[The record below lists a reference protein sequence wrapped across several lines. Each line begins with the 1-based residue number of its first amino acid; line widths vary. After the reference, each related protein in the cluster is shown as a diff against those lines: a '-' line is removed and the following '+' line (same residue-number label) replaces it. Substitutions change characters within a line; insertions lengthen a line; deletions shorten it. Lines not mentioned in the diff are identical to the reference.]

1 MKKVCGLDVHKDTIF
16 LCILAGNGQTILQ
29 EYSTLTPDIESMRAM
44 ILSNKVS
51 DVAME
56 STGVYWIPIWRILE
70 GYFNL
75 HLVNPYLIKQ
85 MPGRKTDVKD
95 AQWIATVLQKK
106 LIRRSYIPGKQ
117 IQELRQYERRY
128 IRLCEQ
134 ITRIEQEIDRHLHR
148 CNIRITNFVT
158 KIGSV
163 SVMGVVDGIVQGKTA
178 PEELIRYV
186 HGRITNKHKDKIK
199 ASLTGVVSE
208 ADRFIL
214 EQNLQEHERISI
226 QQQRC
231 IEHMEQLCDK
241 YYQEEIE
248 LLCTIPGIRKLSA
261 MIIIAEMGADMKIF
275 ATAAALVGWTGLRP
289 RNDES
294 AGKIKSRKIT
304 NGNKYLRRI
313 LVQCAWGITRTK
325 GCWLSG
331 KYRELAKRRSQKK
344 ALIAIARKLLEIIW
358 HVLSKHEKYREYE
371 PKLNPE
377 QKAKKI
383 ARLKKQLLELQ
394 AS

>member
-1 MKKVCGLDVHKDTIF
+1 MKKVCGLDVHKDSIF
-16 LCILAGNGQTILQ
+16 LCILTGNGQKILQ
-29 EYSTLTPDIESMRAM
+29 EYSTLTPDILSMRTM

-56 STGVYWIPIWRILE
+56 STGIYWIPIWRILE

-106 LIRRSYIPGKQ
+106 LIRSSYIPQKQ
-117 IQELRQYERRY
+117 IHELRQYERKY
-128 IRLCEQ
+128 VRLCEQ
-134 ITRIEQEIDRHLHR
+134 VTRIEQEIDRHLHR
-148 CNIRITNFVT
+148 CNIRITNFAT

-163 SVMGVVDGIVQGKTA
+163 SVMGVVGGIVRGETT

-186 HGRITNKHKDKIK
+186 HGRITNKYKSKIN

-208 ADRFIL
+208 TDRFIL
-214 EQNLQEHERISI
+214 EQNLQEHELITI
-226 QQQRC
+226 QRQRC
-231 IEHMEQLCDK
+231 VENMELLCDK
-241 YYQEEIE
+241 FYQEEIE
-248 LLCTIPGIRKLSA
+248 LLCTIPGIKKLGA
-261 MIIIAEMGADMKIF
+261 MTIIAEMGIDMKTF
-275 ATAAALVGWTGLRP
+275 ATAAALVGWAGLRP

-325 GCWLSG
+325 RCWLSG
-331 KYRELAKRRSQKK
+331 KFQELAKRRSQKK
-344 ALIAIARKLLEIIW
+344 ALIAIARKLLVIIW
-358 HVLSKHEKYREYE
+358 HVLSKHEKYREYK

-383 ARLKKQLLELQ
+383 ARLEKQLLELQ
-394 AS
+394 A

>member
-1 MKKVCGLDVHKDTIF
+1 MKKVCGLDVHKDSIF
-16 LCILAGNGQTILQ
+16 LCILTGNGQKILQ
-29 EYSTLTPDIESMRAM
+29 EYSTLTPDIESMRTVL
-44 ILSNKVS
+44 LSNKVS

-56 STGVYWIPIWRILE
+56 STGIYWIPIWRILE

-106 LIRRSYIPGKQ
+106 LIRSSYIPGKQ
-117 IQELRQYERRY
+117 IQELRQYTRKY
-128 IRLCEQ
+128 VRLGEQ
-134 ITRIEQEIDRHLHR
+134 VTRIEQEIDRHLHR
-148 CNIRITNFVT
+148 CNIRITNFAT

-163 SVMGVVDGIVQGKTA
+163 SVMGVVGGIVQGETT

-186 HGRITNKHKDKIK
+186 HGRITNKYKEKIK

-208 ADRFIL
+208 TDRFIL
-214 EQNLQEHERISI
+214 EQNLQEHELMTI
-226 QQQRC
+226 QRQRC
-231 IEHMEQLCDK
+231 VENMEQLCDK
-241 YYQEEIE
+241 FYQEEIE
-248 LLCTIPGIRKLSA
+248 LLCTIPGIKKLSA
-261 MIIIAEMGADMKIF
+261 MIIIAEMGVDMKTF
-275 ATAAALVGWTGLRP
+275 ATAAALVGWAGLRP

-313 LVQCAWGITRTK
+313 LVQCTWGITRTK
-325 GCWLSG
+325 GCWLSV
-331 KYRELAKRRSQKK
+331 KFQELAKRRSQKK
-344 ALIAIARKLLEIIW
+344 ALIAIARKLLVIIW
-358 HVLSKHEKYREYE
+358 HVMSKHEKYREYK

-383 ARLKKQLLELQ
+383 ARLEKQLLELQ
-394 AS
+394 A

>member
-1 MKKVCGLDVHKDTIF
+1 MKKVCGLDVHKDSIF
-16 LCILAGNGQTILQ
+16 LCILTGKGQKILQ
-29 EYSTLTPDIESMRAM
+29 EFTTLTPDIESMRTM

-56 STGVYWIPIWRILE
+56 STGIYWIPIWRILK
-70 GYFNL
+70 GYFTL

-106 LIRRSYIPGKQ
+106 LIRSSYIPGKQ
-117 IQELRQYERRY
+117 IHELRQYERKY
-128 IRLCEQ
+128 VRLCEQ
-134 ITRIEQEIDRHLHR
+134 VTRIEQEMDRHLHR
-148 CNIRITNFVT
+148 CNIRITNFAT
-158 KIGSV
+158 KVGSV
-163 SVMGVVDGIVQGKTA
+163 SVMGVVGGIVHGETT

-186 HGRITNKHKDKIK
+186 HGRITNKYKDKIK

-208 ADRFIL
+208 TDRFIL
-214 EQNLQEHERISI
+214 EQNLQEHELVTI

-231 IEHMEQLCDK
+231 VENMEQLSFK
-241 YYQEEIE
+241 YYQEEME
-248 LLCTIPGIRKLSA
+248 LLCTIPGIKKLSA
-261 MIIIAEMGADMKIF
+261 MTIIAEMGVDMKTF
-275 ATAAALVGWTGLRP
+275 ATAAALVGWAGLRP

-294 AGKIKSRKIT
+294 EGKIKSRKIT

-331 KYRELAKRRSQKK
+331 KFQELAKRRSQKK
-344 ALIAIARKLLEIIW
+344 ALIAIARKLLVIIW
-358 HVLSKHEKYREYE
+358 HVLSKHEQYKEYK

-383 ARLKKQLLELQ
+383 ARLEKQLLELQ
-394 AS
+394 A

>member
-29 EYSTLTPDIESMRAM
+29 EYSTLTPDIESMRTM
-44 ILSNKVS
+44 ILANKVS
-51 DVAME
+51 DIAME
-56 STGVYWIPIWRILE
+56 STGIYWIPVWRILE

-106 LIRRSYIPGKQ
+106 LIRSSYIPEKQ

-128 IRLCEQ
+128 VRLCEQ
-134 ITRIEQEIDRHLHR
+134 QTRIEQEIDRHLHR
-148 CNIRITNFVT
+148 CNIRITNFAS

-163 SVMGVVDGIVQGKTA
+163 SVMKVVGGIVRGETR
-178 PEELIRYV
+178 PDELIQHV

-199 ASLTGVVSE
+199 ASLTGIISE

-214 EQNLQEHERISI
+214 EQNLQEHELLAS
-226 QQQRC
+226 QQQKC
-231 IEHMEQLCDK
+231 VEQMEQLCDK
-241 YYQEEIE
+241 YYQKEIE
-248 LLCTIPGIRKLSA
+248 LLCSIPGIKKLSA
-261 MIIIAEMGADMKIF
+261 MTIIAEMGVDMRQF
-275 ATAAALVGWTGLRP
+275 ATSAALVGWAGLRP

-294 AGKIKSRKIT
+294 AGKIKSRRIT

-325 GCWLSG
+325 ACWLSG
-331 KYRELAKRRSQKK
+331 KYQELAKRRSRKK
-344 ALIAIARKLLEIIW
+344 ALIAIARKLLVIIW
-358 HVLSKHEKYREYE
+358 HVLSKHEKYKEYK
-371 PKLNPE
+371 PKLNPV
-377 QKAKKI
+377 QRAKKI
-383 ARLKKQLLELQ
+383 ARLEKQLLELQ
-394 AS
+394 AY